1 LRNGTHFEI
10 YNLTSNLWQTGKLDK
25 SIQGAAIISVN
36 NTIYVAGGKVNGAFS
51 DQVWIL
57 EF

>member
-1 LRNGTHFEI
+1 VLKAIIVDDEP
-10 YNLTSNLWQTGKLDK
+10 YCCE
-25 SIQGAAIISVN
+25 QGAAIISVN